1 MNSTVARFRAQF
13 RTVVHTTGKI
23 RVVPSRHRTCLHHQP
38 LTDKEPF
45 MSHLPRV
52 HAVVG
57 MRFAASVL
65 VVASALVACSRPPE
79 ALVFNPPLE
88 TTGGAADTDTPTD
101 LGIDTS
107 TLTDAV
113 TNEIESMTA
122 DAIASE
128 NTLLSDASTHFAPL
142 MTAWINCF
150 NTPDDCRI
158 AKITAPDSPERTRLT
173 EAAAYYTAEQL
184 RTRPGEGRLEWAI
197 ESAQA
202 PSNES
207 LRLVT
212 CEYDTR
218 IFFDVSL
225 ADTELGDII
234 FDSTVWTRRVEWGLR
249 RVDDAWRI
257 ESRRIDR
264 RSPVERF
271 CQP

>member
-1 MNSTVARFRAQF
+1 
-13 RTVVHTTGKI
+13 
-23 RVVPSRHRTCLHHQP
+23 
-38 LTDKEPF
+38 
-45 MSHLPRV
+45 
-52 HAVVG
+52 

-65 VVASALVACSRPPE
+65 VAASVLFACSRPPE

-113 TNEIESMTA
+113 TNEIESSTA
-122 DAIASE
+122 DATASE

-202 PSNES
+202 PSNDS

>member
-1 MNSTVARFRAQF
+1 M
-13 RTVVHTTGKI
+13 
-23 RVVPSRHRTCLHHQP
+23 
-38 LTDKEPF
+38 TDKEPF
-45 MSHLPRV
+45 MSRLPRA

-57 MRFAASVL
+57 LRFATSSRFAANVRTTVGVRITATLLAAASVL
-65 VVASALVACSRPPE
+65 AACSQSPE

-88 TTGGAADTDTPTD
+88 TTEGAIIEDNIGNDDLAA
-101 LGIDTS
+101 LGIDAS
-107 TLTDAV
+107 DLTDAV
-113 TNEIESMTA
+113 TKEIEATIA
-122 DAIASE
+122 DVATSE
-128 NTLLSDASTHFAPL
+128 TTLLSDASTHFAPL

-173 EAAAYYTAEQL
+173 EATAYYTAEQL
-184 RTRPGEGRLEWAI
+184 RTRPDEGRLEWAI
-197 ESAQA
+197 ESVQA
-202 PSNES
+202 PSNDS

-225 ADTELGDII
+225 ADTEIGDII

-249 RVDDAWRI
+249 RVDNAWRI

>member
-1 MNSTVARFRAQF
+1 M
-13 RTVVHTTGKI
+13 HM
-23 RVVPSRHRTCLHHQP
+23 VPSRHRACLHYQP

-45 MSHLPRV
+45 MSRSPDARV
-52 HAVVG
+52 APYVRSATCVRVATCFVAAAG
-57 MRFAASVL
+57 LLAAASVL
-65 VVASALVACSRPPE
+65 AACSQPPE
-79 ALVFNPPLE
+79 ALVFNPPIE
-88 TTGGAADTDTPTD
+88 ATDGAVGKDDIGNDDLAE
-101 LGIDTS
+101 LGIDAS

-113 TNEIESMTA
+113 TKEIEDTMA
-122 DAIASE
+122 DVAASE
-128 NTLLSDASTHFAPL
+128 TTLLSDAGIHFAPL
-142 MTAWINCF
+142 MTEWINCF
-150 NTPDDCRI
+150 NAPDECRI
-158 AKITAPDSPERTRLT
+158 AKITAPDSPERSRLT
-173 EAAAYYTAEQL
+173 EATAYYTAEQL

-202 PSNES
+202 PSNDA

-218 IFFDVSL
+218 IYFDVSL

-257 ESRRIDR
+257 ESRRIER